1 MQGLKKML
9 MNNTSLSRGLFI
21 LLSLIMII
29 LTYFLVSIQSQIGV
43 DYWDIFVYLN
53 NSLKMAGM
61 GVGDMLYLSPL
72 LPAITSLFF
81 RAGMVSEV
89 TLFTISGVFYI
100 IGTLGLYLLL
110 KIRFNELESL
120 AGALSFATFTIVLAW
135 AVSGALD
142 VPAIALAIWALY
154 FTLRAAKSDS
164 RFYYLAFPVAM
175 LAFLTRYTAGLI
187 IIPMLLFIY
196 MNSPQKP
203 DLKKILG
210 GIIVGCIIYVPFM
223 WYFYRQ
229 VGELFPFFQ
238 QFSGSA
244 SGAVSSLNPGYSLD
258 NLYYLKNIPNYISSQ
273 ASTDYINIIVPSQS
287 EPTLLSYL
295 ILGLI
300 ILGLLIG
307 LIKLIR
313 RSLDYLKINGDNKKA
328 FYIKTLAVLV
338 LAFLLLFT
346 YSKLSYVFSEVLM
359 IGLVLAIYI
368 MLRDLKL
375 EYLDFDLL
383 FFTWFAASLLM
394 HSFHPVKVDRYFITM
409 APALAYGVALGINQV
424 SSLVKYKYRDINLTS
439 LALSL
444 VLVLAL
450 ISSTAAYM
458 THMPDEVTRVQSETQ
473 AAQWLAQ
480 YDPDY
485 QNKTIASN
493 RGPAFGWYLK
503 KYVFTR
509 ISEKVTPQVFEELI
523 QEINPEYY
531 IFSETTY
538 TLNLEGYHEIKRVG
552 TVTIYQKD

>member
-1 MQGLKKML
+1 

-21 LLSLIMII
+21 FLSLIMII
-29 LTYFLVSIQSQIGV
+29 LTYFLVGIQSQIGV

-142 VPAIALAIWALY
+142 VPSIALAIWAMY
-154 FTLRAAKSDS
+154 FTVQAAKSDS

-175 LAFLTRYTAGLI
+175 LAFLTRYTSGLI

-203 DLKKILG
+203 DLKKIVG
-210 GIIVGCIIYVPFM
+210 GIAVGCIIYVPFM
-223 WYFYRQ
+223 WYFHRQ

-287 EPTLLSYL
+287 QATLLSFL

-307 LIKLIR
+307 LIKLIKIA
-313 RSLDYLKINGDNKKA
+313 LDYLKINGDNKKA
-328 FYIKTLAVLV
+328 FYIKTLAVMV
-338 LAFLLLFT
+338 LAFLLVFT
-346 YSKLSYVFSEVLM
+346 YSQVSYVFSEVLM
-359 IGLVLAIYI
+359 IGLVLALYI

-383 FFTWFAASLLM
+383 FFTWFVASLLM

-424 SSLVKYKYRDINLTS
+424 SSLVKYRYRDINLTS

-523 QEINPEYY
+523 QEIDPEYY

-538 TLNLEGYHEIKRVG
+538 ALNLEGYHEIKRVG